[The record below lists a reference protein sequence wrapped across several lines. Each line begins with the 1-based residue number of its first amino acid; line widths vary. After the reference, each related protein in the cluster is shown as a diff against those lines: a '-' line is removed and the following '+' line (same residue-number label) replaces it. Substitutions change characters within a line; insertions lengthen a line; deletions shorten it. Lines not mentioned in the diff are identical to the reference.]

1 MRPDVPFIFV
11 SGTIGEDRAI
21 EALKRGAT
29 DYVLKDRPKRIVSAI
44 ERALEEAKEH
54 VALRGSREAL
64 QSSEKRFRS
73 FMQHVPARAS
83 IKDPDGRY
91 VFVNENWE
99 RAAGKAAADV
109 LGRTY
114 DEILPPDRAAA
125 LKACHWQ
132 VIETGKP
139 VSRIFRA
146 GKVPIADGGSRTTSL
161 YPTRT
166 ACRR

>member
-1 MRPDVPFIFV
+1 MGFTALDLARSSAPDVPFIFV

-44 ERALEEAKEH
+44 ERALEEAKER
-54 VALRGSREAL
+54 VALRDSREAL

-83 IKDPDGRY
+83 IKDLDGRY

-125 LKACHWQ
+125 LKACH
-132 VIETGKP
+132 G
-139 VSRIFRA
+139 R
-146 GKVPIADGGSRTTSL
+146 
-161 YPTRT
+161 
-166 ACRR
+166 